1 MKRLVY
7 LAQQFPVVTE
17 TFTINEV
24 RSLREH
30 GLRVDVR
37 ALRPPPADLPVELRP
52 LLDDAVVAGP
62 ALGPRAGLGLLA
74 RAPVLAAS
82 VLSRQAPR
90 RGLGLLR
97 GLGLASGLRAG
108 DDHVHA
114 QFPLEAATAG
124 LYAAAASGASYSF
137 SGHTLHQ
144 LDLMR
149 SKLERAAFVTVGSEF
164 ERDVLCSRYGEGYR
178 TRIHVRQLGV
188 PPRPSRTAAE
198 PGLIVTAGTLSGK
211 KGHDVLLRAFA
222 QAQRGARL
230 ELVGEGP
237 HRTALEE
244 LARDLGVESRV
255 RFRGALG
262 YSETLATIGR
272 ASVFALCC
280 RLTPDGDH
288 DCLPVALMD
297 AMSVGVPVV
306 SSRAFGIPELI
317 EDGQS
322 GLLAP
327 PDDPSASAEALS
339 RLLSDD
345 ALAARIG
352 IAGRDVVRERFDLE
366 RNTRALTELF
376 ATYLA

>member
-1 MKRLVY
+1 VKRLVY

-24 RSLREH
+24 NSLREH

-37 ALRPPPADLPVELRP
+37 ALRPPPADLPAELRP
-52 LLDDAVVAGP
+52 LLADADLVGPSVRPRAAVGLLTHAP
-62 ALGPRAGLGLLA
+62 ALAT
-74 RAPVLAAS
+74 S

-97 GLGLASGLRAG
+97 GFGLASGLRAG
-108 DDHVHA
+108 QDHVHA

-149 SKLERAAFVTVGSEF
+149 AKLAHASFVTVGSEF
-164 ERDVLCSRYGEGYR
+164 ERDVLCSRYGEDNR
-178 TRIHVRQLGV
+178 DRIHVRRLGV
-188 PPRPSRTAAE
+188 PPRPARAA
-198 PGLIVTAGTLSGK
+198 PDKGLVVTAGTLSGK

-222 QAQRGARL
+222 EVDPDARL

-237 HRTALEE
+237 LRADLEA
-244 LARDLGVESRV
+244 LARELGVESRV
-255 RFRGALG
+255 RFHGALG
-262 YSETLATIGR
+262 YSETLAIIGR

-280 RLTPDGDH
+280 RRTPDGDH

-297 AMSVGVPVV
+297 AMSLGVPVI

-327 PDDPSASAEALS
+327 PEDPAATTEALS

-345 ALAARIG
+345 DFAGRIG
-352 IAGRDVVRERFDLE
+352 AAGREVARERFDLE

-376 ATYLA
+376 AAYLA

>member
-178 TRIHVRQLGV
+178 TRIHVRRLGV
-188 PPRPSRTAAE
+188 PPRPSRTSAE

-222 QAQRGARL
+222 QAQPGARL

-306 SSRAFGIPELI
+306 SSRAFGIPDLI
-317 EDGQS
+317 EDGHS

-345 ALAARIG
+345 ALATRISL
-352 IAGRDVVRERFDLE
+352 AGRDVVRERFDLE

-376 ATYLA
+376 ASYLA

>member
-24 RSLREH
+24 KSLREH

-37 ALRPPPADLPVELRP
+37 ALRPPPSELPAELRP
-52 LLDDAVVAGP
+52 LLDDATVISPSAPPGAALRLLTRTP
-62 ALGPRAGLGLLA
+62 AT
-74 RAPVLAAS
+74 AAS
-82 VLSRQAPR
+82 VVSRHAPR

-97 GLGLASGLRAG
+97 GLALASGLRAG
-108 DDHVHA
+108 QDHVHA

-137 SGHTLHQ
+137 SGHTLHR

-149 SKLERAAFVTVGSEF
+149 SKLSRASFVTVGSEF
-164 ERDVLCSRYGEGYR
+164 ERDVLCSRYGEGHR
-178 TRIHVRQLGV
+178 SRIHVRRLGV
-188 PPRPSRTAAE
+188 PPRPLRASAD

-211 KGHDVLLRAFA
+211 KGHDLLLRAFA
-222 QAQRGARL
+222 QVDPGARL

-237 HRTALEE
+237 LRGELEAL
-244 LARDLGVESRV
+244 AHDLGVESRV
-255 RFRGALG
+255 RFHGALG
-262 YSETLATIGR
+262 YSETLEIIGR
-272 ASVFALCC
+272 ASAFALCC
-280 RLTPDGDH
+280 RQTADGDH

-306 SSRAFGIPELI
+306 SSRAFGIPELV
-317 EDGQS
+317 EDGRS

-327 PDDPSASAEALS
+327 PEDPSTTAEALS
-339 RLLSDD
+339 RLLSDQE
-345 ALAARIG
+345 LATQIG
-352 IAGRDVVRERFDLE
+352 DAGRNVVRERFDLE

-376 ATYLA
+376 GDYLA